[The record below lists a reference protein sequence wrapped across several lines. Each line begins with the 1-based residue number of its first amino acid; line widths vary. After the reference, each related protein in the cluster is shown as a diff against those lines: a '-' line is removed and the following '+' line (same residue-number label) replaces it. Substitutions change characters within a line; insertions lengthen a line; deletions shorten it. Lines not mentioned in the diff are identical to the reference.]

1 MLIILNH
8 TINFLQMQLKTGDK
22 VRFLNE
28 KGEGIVTRVLNNVL
42 VYVAIEE
49 GFEVPVMVNEL
60 VKIEHG
66 GAAGR
71 YFGGPAAPEM
81 DVSDTVKHKS
91 STPVTGQAQHP
102 QQDNNRLS
110 NLYRQSGK
118 DIAQGV
124 YLTYTPHDQQQLI
137 MGNLDIFLVNNTAF
151 ELLFALFVRDGE
163 NIYSG
168 VDYEVIPPFQKM
180 LIETITREDLNYW
193 SSGVVQGL
201 FFREEL
207 ATVQRPLHAEFAIR
221 PVRFYK
227 ESGYGDFKLTG
238 GKAIVVKLDDPSA
251 QAKFDAL
258 AELDKVGVEPAL
270 QQKVTAIA
278 PPAYIDEHNIGSREA
293 EVDLHISALR
303 DDYSKMNKSE
313 ILHYQLDYFTRMLDS
328 AITNQY
334 RKVTFIHG
342 IGNGTLKAAII
353 SLLNDYE
360 NIELRTAPFAQYGN
374 GAVEIIIHRE
384 R

>member
-1 MLIILNH
+1 ME
-8 TINFLQMQLKTGDK
+8 LKPGDK

-28 KGEGIVTRVLNNVL
+28 KGEGVVTRQVNNVM

-81 DVSDTVKHKS
+81 DISNTVKHKPDFS
-91 STPVTGQAQHP
+91 GTESTAESAGDT
-102 QQDNNRLS
+102 DRLS
-110 NLYRQSGK
+110 NLFRQSGK
-118 DIAQGV
+118 DTAEGV
-124 YLTYTPHDQQQLI
+124 YLVYTPHDQEQLI
-137 MGNLDIFLVNNTAF
+137 LGNVDIFLVNNTPF
-151 ELLFALFVRDGE
+151 ELLFTFFVRDDE
-163 NIYSG
+163 KLFSG
-168 VDYEVIPPFQKM
+168 VDYEVIPPFQKLLM
-180 LIETITREDLNYW
+180 ETITRDDINFW

-201 FFREEL
+201 FFKEEL
-207 ATVQRPLHAEFAIR
+207 KAVLRPLNAEFTIR

-227 ESGYGDFKLTG
+227 ESGYGEFKLTG
-238 GKAIVVKLDDPSA
+238 GKCLVIRLDDPSA
-251 QAKFDAL
+251 QAKFA
-258 AELDKVGVEPAL
+258 AKEELSKAGVEPAL

-303 DDYSKMNKSE
+303 DDYNEMNKNE
-313 ILHYQLDYFTRMLDS
+313 ILRYQLDYFNRMLES

-342 IGNGTLKAAII
+342 IGNGTLRAALI

-360 NIELRTAPFAQYGN
+360 NLEHRSAPFAQYGN
-374 GAVEIIIHRE
+374 GAVEVIIHKR
-384 R
+384 

>member
-1 MLIILNH
+1 ME
-8 TINFLQMQLKTGDK
+8 LKTGDK

-28 KGEGIVTRVLNNVL
+28 KGEGVVTRVLNNVM

-81 DVSDTVKHKS
+81 GLSDTVKHKS
-91 STPVTGQAQHP
+91 AAPVTENASHSEEGT
-102 QQDNNRLS
+102 DRLS

-118 DIAQGV
+118 DTAEGV
-124 YLTYTPHDQQQLI
+124 YLVYSPHDQQQLI
-137 MGNLDIFLVNNTAF
+137 MGNLDILLVNNTAF
-151 ELLFALFVRDGE
+151 ELLFAFFVRDDE
-163 NIYSG
+163 KLFSG

-180 LIETITREDLNYW
+180 LIETITRDDINYW
-193 SSGVVQGL
+193 CSGVVQGL

-207 ATVQRPLHAEFAIR
+207 ASVQRPLHAEFTVR

-227 ESGYGDFKLTG
+227 KSGYGEFKLTG
-238 GKAIVVKLDDPSA
+238 GKALVVKLDDPSA
-251 QAKFDAL
+251 QAKFEARE
-258 AELDKVGVEPAL
+258 ELSKAGVEPAL

-303 DDYSKMNKSE
+303 DDYTQMNKNE

-342 IGNGTLKAAII
+342 IGNGTLKAALV

-374 GAVEIIIHRE
+374 GAIEIIIHRGG
-384 R
+384 